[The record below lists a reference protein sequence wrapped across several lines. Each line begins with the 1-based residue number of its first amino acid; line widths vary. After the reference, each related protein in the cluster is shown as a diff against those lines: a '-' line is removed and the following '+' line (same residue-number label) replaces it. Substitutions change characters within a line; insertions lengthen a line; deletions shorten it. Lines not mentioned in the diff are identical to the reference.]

1 MPLHRLPNWSAWLLG
16 DDEKLRLRTS
26 MAALATGMMTCYTLF
41 MYVLAEANG
50 IPASFVH
57 WWGALSVG
65 GLLAATVAV
74 RTGLSARLGDPSL
87 TLLQMKWALTCNAVA
102 YVVGGPSRALVLPV
116 LVIILMFGI
125 FGRSRRQMIY
135 LMAYSMVLYSAAVV
149 LAAHMQQPPP
159 GRAVVLA
166 HLTIVLASVLAGTL
180 MCLQVQ
186 RIRGRLRQQN
196 IDLQAALAQNREL
209 AIRDML
215 TGLLNRRHLTDLM
228 HLEARRSQRS
238 GRTLLLAQLDIDH
251 FKRVNDTYGHA
262 VGDRALQRFAQAVRA
277 SVRECD
283 VLARWGGEE
292 FVLMLTD
299 TTVEKATDLLE
310 RVRQG
315 VAGLDMPHP
324 GGVFRVTMSAGL
336 AQHRAGDGVER
347 TLERA
352 DQALYTAK
360 ASGRNRVVVA
370 PPASASEPRSAC
382 FLQRSE
388 QGTAPQAE
396 PVR

>member
-1 MPLHRLPNWSAWLLG
+1 
-16 DDEKLRLRTS
+16 

-50 IPASFVH
+50 IPAGFVH

-125 FGRSRRQMIY
+125 FGRSRRQMVY
-135 LMAYSMVLYSAAVV
+135 VMTYSMVLYSVAVV
-149 LAAHMQQPPP
+149 LAAQMQHPPP
-159 GRAVVLA
+159 GPAVVLA

-186 RIRGRLRQQN
+186 RIRGRLRRQN
-196 IDLQAALAQNREL
+196 IELQAALAQNREL

-228 HLEARRSQRS
+228 HLEVRRSQRS

-251 FKRVNDTYGHA
+251 FKRVNDTHGHA
-262 VGDRALQRFAQAVRA
+262 VGDRALQLFAQAVRA
-277 SVRECD
+277 SVRESD

-292 FVLMLTD
+292 FVLMLSD
-299 TTVEKATDLLE
+299 TPVDEALDMLD
-310 RVRQG
+310 RVRQ
-315 VAGLDMPHP
+315 VVEALDMPHP
-324 GGVFRVTMSAGL
+324 GGVFRVTLSAGL
-336 AQHRAGDGVER
+336 AAHRVGDTAER

-360 ASGRNRVVVA
+360 ALGRNRVVLA
-370 PPASASEPRSAC
+370 PPATPAPDVSA
-382 FLQRSE
+382 
-388 QGTAPQAE
+388 QA
-396 PVR
+396 